1 MGVRRQWERARLFP
15 AAHPVAWD
23 TAVVA
28 VVAAGCVSASAG
40 LDAAGALV
48 LMVVCGTLFFR
59 RRAPRRA
66 LVVATAAVVAGGVA
80 VILTGQ
86 SPPWCY
92 LAVWVLL
99 FHVGLRRPAA
109 AASPA
114 VMAGLVVLVAAGGA
128 APLDTLAWDERFVTA
143 LPVAAMS
150 VAAFLGG
157 LQVRSSR
164 EANRRRQEEAARE
177 AVAAERSRIAR
188 EIHDLIGHDL
198 SVIASLSAGG
208 QTVAGSSPAEAERA
222 FAAIGEVSR
231 GSVRQ
236 LRHVLRLLRSTD
248 DEPGDARAPQP
259 DLSQLDDLFDAV
271 RAAGLAVEDER
282 QGDLRGLSAAH
293 QLAVYRI
300 VQESLTNALRHGGG
314 GVGTSATARI
324 VVGTRDVVVTVTD
337 RATAAAVVAAP
348 AAPVASGHG
357 IIGMRERVGALGG
370 ELEAGPTATG
380 WLVRATIPREAGETG
395 EDTARR

>member
-1 MGVRRQWERARLFP
+1 MRLFP

-23 TAVVA
+23 IAVA
-28 VVAAGCVSASAG
+28 VLVATGCVSASAG
-40 LDAAGALV
+40 LDPAGALA
-48 LMVVCGTLFFR
+48 LMVVCSTLFFR
-59 RRAPRRA
+59 RRAPLGA
-66 LVVATAAVVAGGVA
+66 LMVATVAVVAGGVA
-80 VILTGQ
+80 AVLTGQ

-92 LAVWVLL
+92 LAVWILL

-109 AASPA
+109 AASSA
-114 VMAGLVVLVAAGGA
+114 VLAGLVVVVAAGGA
-128 APLDTLAWDERFVTA
+128 APLDTLAWDDRFVTA

-164 EANRRRQEEAARE
+164 ETNRRRQEEAARE

-208 QTVAGSSPAEAERA
+208 QTVARSSPGDAERA

-231 GSVRQ
+231 ASVGQ
-236 LRHVLRLLRSTD
+236 LRHVLRLLRSAD
-248 DEPGDARAPQP
+248 DEPGEALAPQP
-259 DLSQLDDLFDAV
+259 DVSQLDELLDAV
-271 RAAGLAVEDER
+271 RAAGLPVEDER
-282 QGDLRGLSAAH
+282 QGDLRGLPAAH

-300 VQESLTNALRHGGG
+300 VQEALTNTLRHRGG
-314 GVGTSATARI
+314 GVGASVTVRI
-324 VVGTRDVVVTVTD
+324 VVGAGDVVVTVTD
-337 RATAAAVVAAP
+337 RATAGARVAAD
-348 AAPVASGHG
+348 AAPIAGGHG

-370 ELEAGPTATG
+370 ELQTGPTATG
-380 WLVRATIPREAGETG
+380 WLVRATIPREVGETG
-395 EDTARR
+395 EGPARR